1 MNPTLIDNM
10 SWAMAEVYGAC
21 SDRLMVNL
29 ARHFKY
35 IHTDKDAEQL
45 FKYQARLLAQLGQ
58 IDKES
63 ADIIYMYMG
72 GADASLRQ
80 ALETAIVDAIKP
92 VEKPLRDA
100 AQKGLLNGVPT
111 TPRPLSANMT
121 QAFKAYYRQSA
132 DKLNLVNTVMLESTK
147 AAYQAT
153 VADVVS
159 RLNRSQEILNIGAG
173 EVVTGVSTWNE
184 AMHDA
189 VRDMAR
195 NGLTG
200 FVDHAGRRWSP
211 EAYAAMDIRSTM
223 FNTAR
228 AAVWE
233 RAEEYGADIYQVSSH
248 NGARPL
254 CYPWQGKLI
263 SRSGWTGDVEDIDG
277 NVAHVYAE
285 SETSK
290 GEPAG
295 LFGIN
300 CRHYPMPFIPKF
312 SALRYKGQDEEDN
325 ERTYAESQEQRGLE
339 RKLRG
344 ERLELELLKAQG
356 ASPDAIQAQELRV
369 DKASDDIDRFCDET
383 GRARRRSREYTP
395 INADWPDKETYD
407 AADFPTAV
415 RDEINDFFRNNNDN
429 NPPPPQAPINIGP
442 DDNTPPSPAQSP
454 AVDQTEATAQ
464 AQDEPDAPRAQVT
477 PGPRHAEFTP
487 AATIQE
493 AEEKARQYVSN
504 YGGKVSYRGIDIE
517 YANTCNRVLGDIN
530 DTFGLKALES
540 IQPMNMRSK
549 VFQNSTSEAAYRW
562 GTGDLFINPTFY
574 KSTKTFGAH
583 KAEIDKLTETVLN
596 GADRLLQTATGRK
609 RDYIEALVYTGRQ
622 CVSQSYDF
630 VEGTFIH
637 EMGHRLEDQ
646 MLRKQL
652 MKAFDA
658 NGINFSDKLSES
670 MHQYGGKISG
680 YAISDS
686 REYIAES
693 FTAWWYGEGDN
704 IDPIIRGVLE
714 EAVLN
719 E

>member
-100 AQKGLLNGVPT
+100 AKQGLLNGVPT

-356 ASPDAIQAQELRV
+356 ASPDAIQAQERRV

-383 GRARRRSREYTP
+383 GRARRRNREYTP

-415 RDEINDFFRNNNDN
+415 RDEINDFFRNNDDN
-429 NPPPPQAPINIGP
+429 NPAPPRAPIHIGP
-442 DDNTPPSPAQSP
+442 DDMPPAG
-454 AVDQTEATAQ
+454 Q
-464 AQDEPDAPRAQVT
+464 A
-477 PGPRHAEFTP
+477 
-487 AATIQE
+487 
-493 AEEKARQYVSN
+493 
-504 YGGKVSYRGIDIE
+504 
-517 YANTCNRVLGDIN
+517 
-530 DTFGLKALES
+530 
-540 IQPMNMRSK
+540 RSR
-549 VFQNSTSEAAYRW
+549 S
-562 GTGDLFINPTFY
+562 
-574 KSTKTFGAH
+574 
-583 KAEIDKLTETVLN
+583 
-596 GADRLLQTATGRK
+596 
-609 RDYIEALVYTGRQ
+609 
-622 CVSQSYDF
+622 
-630 VEGTFIH
+630 
-637 EMGHRLEDQ
+637 
-646 MLRKQL
+646 
-652 MKAFDA
+652 
-658 NGINFSDKLSES
+658 
-670 MHQYGGKISG
+670 
-680 YAISDS
+680 
-686 REYIAES
+686 
-693 FTAWWYGEGDN
+693 
-704 IDPIIRGVLE
+704 
-714 EAVLN
+714 
-719 E
+719 

>member
-1 MNPTLIDNM
+1 
-10 SWAMAEVYGAC
+10 
-21 SDRLMVNL
+21 
-29 ARHFKY
+29 
-35 IHTDKDAEQL
+35 
-45 FKYQARLLAQLGQ
+45 
-58 IDKES
+58 
-63 ADIIYMYMG
+63 
-72 GADASLRQ
+72 
-80 ALETAIVDAIKP
+80 
-92 VEKPLRDA
+92 
-100 AQKGLLNGVPT
+100 
-111 TPRPLSANMT
+111 MT
-121 QAFKAYYRQSA
+121 QAFKAYYRQST

-263 SRSGWTGDVEDIDG
+263 SRSGWTGEVEDIDG
-277 NVAHVYAE
+277 NIAHVYAE

-356 ASPDAIQAQELRV
+356 ASPDAIQAQERRV

-395 INADWPDKETYD
+395 INADWPDKTTYD
-407 AADFPTAV
+407 AAEFPTAV
-415 RDEINDFFRNNNDN
+415 RDEINDFFRNNDDN
-429 NPPPPQAPINIGP
+429 NPPPPQVPP
-442 DDNTPPSPAQSP
+442 QVPPQTPPASPPPQVEAQTP
-454 AVDQTEATAQ
+454 A
-464 AQDEPDAPRAQVT
+464 EPA
-477 PGPRHAEFTP
+477 FTP
-487 AATIQE
+487 AETIEE
-493 AEEKARQYVSN
+493 AEKFAERFTDSNRWGAVGVSYKGISLEVANEVNRTVSAFYDTYNIDKFGGVVAPAGNTKLGKLVSN
-504 YGGKVSYRGIDIE
+504 STAGYMPMRHCIVLNRANMKTIAIAEQGLQEEQSILDRYFANPQGWKFRTERAKRVVEASRQSGRATVPRNIE
-517 YANTCNRVLGDIN
+517 EVLWHELGH
-530 DTFGLKALES
+530 ALEK
-540 IQPMNMRSK
+540 PLRG
-549 VFQNSTSEAAYRW
+549 VQNY
-562 GTGDLFINPTFY
+562 DKI
-574 KSTKTFGAH
+574 KSNYQQWA
-583 KAEIDKLTETVLN
+583 
-596 GADRLLQTATGRK
+596 
-609 RDYIEALVYTGRQ
+609 
-622 CVSQSYDF
+622 
-630 VEGTFIH
+630 
-637 EMGHRLEDQ
+637 
-646 MLRKQL
+646 
-652 MKAFDA
+652 
-658 NGINFSDKLSES
+658 
-670 MHQYGGKISG
+670 GKISG
-680 YAISDS
+680 YATADFD
-686 REYIAES
+686 EYIAES
-693 FTAWWYGEGDN
+693 FCAMNKGETIEPELSAGFGAL
-704 IDPIIRGVLE
+704 RR
-714 EAVLN
+714 
-719 E
+719 